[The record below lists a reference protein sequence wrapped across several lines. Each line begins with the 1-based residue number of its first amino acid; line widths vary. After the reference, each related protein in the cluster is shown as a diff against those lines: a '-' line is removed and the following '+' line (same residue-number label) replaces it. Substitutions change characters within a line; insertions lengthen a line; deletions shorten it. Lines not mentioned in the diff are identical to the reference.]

1 MDQITAWLDG
11 KKTNLVSAWVFCGAL
26 YMAMNGI
33 GDDQLN
39 ALMATVATL
48 AATMRAAQTK
58 AAGLVPVLVGG
69 LAVSLLMLGGCASL
83 GMIDPATGTSPA
95 QDIVQ
100 AAGETAALFGP
111 VIGAAVPIGLAS
123 LLSII
128 IALGKVEDEELVE

>member
-1 MDQITAWLDG
+1 MNRISEWLVG

-58 AAGLVPVLVGG
+58 AAAVAPIVLVGIST
-69 LAVSLLMLGGCASL
+69 SLLMLGGCAAL
-83 GMIDPATGTSPA
+83 ATIDPATGMSPA
-95 QDIVQ
+95 QDIVV
-100 AAGETAALFGP
+100 AVGETAALFGP
-111 VIGAAVPIGLAS
+111 VVGTAAPIVIGTILS
-123 LLSII
+123 LL
-128 IALGKVEDEELVE
+128 IAFGKAKDAAAPA